1 MNFHLPGYVQESDG
15 LTDREC
21 KVYVTFYTAKPYRI
35 DVQMNG
41 LFMLPNNAR
50 WMGDQIEWERP
61 RRDKHLPT
69 LQVRIDYKRHF
80 TTTLYLCRLS
90 RHRLHYFLGSFK
102 LLNCVEQRWR
112 YPPNSIFRHIFQIQ

>member
-1 MNFHLPGYVQESDG
+1 MLRVTTYWGYMACERHFDYYFTSTIPQRMNFHLPGYVQEDDT

-69 LQVRIDYKRHF
+69 LQVLKIKHV
-80 TTTLYLCRLS
+80 S
-90 RHRLHYFLGSFK
+90 IHQIAFLFILK
-102 LLNCVEQRWR
+102 CK
-112 YPPNSIFRHIFQIQ
+112 